1 MNTKVLFNS
10 AIILLIVLFFSSCEK
25 ERSENKN
32 NPLPA
37 SDFSVSVI
45 NNKLVFPTVLDYE
58 KAIAY
63 LGKIGDENFDIWEQS
78 IGFKSMRQVIGLEN
92 DTLVKDPLLGTI
104 INQDYEIVIQGYNF
118 KLNLKEEEVEV
129 VSVNN
134 DLKSTGIK
142 QVYSTS
148 IDLLDKIFYPENYT
162 EPKATKLK
170 GWFHDKDGTY
180 RYDVSS
186 GSHVKCKVVYQKAA
200 IYFSLLHDI
209 KHVNLVGCGGQVYIG
224 YNRYEGHYDA
234 KGKGN
239 NWTKI
244 EEKSEGGNCRE
255 YDQRPYEGS
264 RGLESYYLSVE
275 FWINDYLWG
284 NYPKITLTIE
294 D

>member
-10 AIILLIVLFFSSCEK
+10 ATMLLIVLFFSSCEK

-78 IGFKSMRQVIGLEN
+78 IGFKSMRQVVGLEN

-275 FWINDYLWG
+275 FWICDYLWG